1 MDGNLGRISRLVGVK
16 LIVLSALERPSSA
29 RLNIRQRR
37 EKMELLLGIFSA
49 FGLSASAGL
58 NAYIPLL
65 VIGVIAHYFPDT
77 LKLAQPWDLL
87 ANPWILILLGVL
99 VIIEMVADKVPAVN
113 HLNDVIQ
120 TVVRPAAGAIAFAA
134 SAKVIT
140 DIHPVLALA
149 CGLLMAGTVHVAKA
163 AALRP
168 AVTATTGG
176 AGNVPVSIAE
186 DIVSFATSVLAVVI
200 PVFIGA
206 LLIILL
212 ALVIWRLWLRA
223 DKAETA

>member
-1 MDGNLGRISRLVGVK
+1 MEK
-16 LIVLSALERPSSA
+16 CKSSA
-29 RLNIRQRR
+29 FAFRWKKER
-37 EKMELLLGIFSA
+37 KMEMLLGIFSA

-65 VIGVIAHYFPDT
+65 VVGVIAHYFPDT

-113 HLNDVIQ
+113 HINDMIQ
-120 TVVRPAAGAIAFAA
+120 TVVRPVAGAIAFAA

-140 DIHPVLALA
+140 DINPVLALA

-176 AGNVPVSIAE
+176 TGNVPVSIAE
-186 DIVSFATSVLAVVI
+186 DIVAFITSLLAVLI
-200 PVFIGA
+200 PIVVGT

-212 ALVIWRLWLRA
+212 ALVLWWLWQRT
-223 DKAETA
+223 DKAQTA

>member
-1 MDGNLGRISRLVGVK
+1 LERISWNVRINSSRFDYAH
-16 LIVLSALERPSSA
+16 IVPTLFREREITKKE
-29 RLNIRQRR
+29 R
-37 EKMELLLGIFSA
+37 KMELLLGVFSA

-77 LKLAQPWDLL
+77 LTLSKPFDTL

-113 HLNDVIQ
+113 HINDLIQ
-120 TVVRPAAGAIAFAA
+120 TIVRPVAGAIVFAA
-134 SAKVIT
+134 SAQVIT
-140 DIHPVLALA
+140 DIHPLLALA
-149 CGLLMAGTVHVAKA
+149 CGVLTAGGVHVVKA

-168 AVTATTGG
+168 AVTVTTGG

-186 DIVSFATSVLAVVI
+186 DLVAFFASVFAVLLPIVMGTILV
-200 PVFIGA
+200 
-206 LLIILL
+206 ILL
-212 ALVIWRLWLRA
+212 ALVLWWLWQRT
-223 DKAETA
+223 DKARTA